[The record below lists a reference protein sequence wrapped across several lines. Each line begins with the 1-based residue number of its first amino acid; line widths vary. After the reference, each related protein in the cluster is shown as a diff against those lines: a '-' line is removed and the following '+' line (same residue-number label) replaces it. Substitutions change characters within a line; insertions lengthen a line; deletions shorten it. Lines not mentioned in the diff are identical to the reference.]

1 MVCSPNLSPETIKA
15 DKQDTK
21 ISLNNFQ
28 HGNNLY
34 YVRYQQITR
43 KIRAMEST
51 KWQLIAFG
59 DLSFRRP
66 NNVKPRKRDN
76 SIMQNRVRIKY
87 VRDKYNIIK
96 IKTFTVSFMSDSAK
110 KSWICKWM
118 NLKLSTKA
126 TFPFHYKCAEN
137 NQKMVAPNLVSQKNF
152 WQAVVA

>member
-1 MVCSPNLSPETIKA
+1 MI
-15 DKQDTK
+15 
-21 ISLNNFQ
+21 
-28 HGNNLY
+28 

-43 KIRAMEST
+43 KIRAIEST

-110 KSWICKWM
+110 KSRICKWM

-137 NQKMVAPNLVSQKNF
+137 NQKMVVPNLVSQKKLL
-152 WQAVVA
+152 AGSCSVVIWEDPGFQDLQWYPHSGHLIKNCRQYL